1 MTELEGHADQ
11 RIIIS
16 LMHDGQLIHC
26 LALSHFSLLNDLG
39 YQSM

>member
-11 RIIIS
+11 QIIIS
-16 LMHDGQLIHC
+16 QMHDSQQIHC

-39 YQSM
+39 YKSM